1 MKTLSKYF
9 EDVVLS
15 PEPNAFCMLKPGF
28 NQYKDEFEK
37 LLKLNGWTILKHC
50 TKQFT
55 RPEIEDFYIM
65 HKDQGFYHKLCD
77 YMITEACECYSCYKR
92 CKDPY
97 KEMGEFKKKIRDEW
111 GEDEMRNGM
120 HSSDNKENML
130 KESNIAFN
138 TVNEKLKVSSDNC
151 TPPTY
156 QEYYDLLDA
165 YCKEN
170 NEKFL
175 DLTKIYGYESD
186 LLPKYNKNK
195 NIVIYTIRS
204 KYLTIPEITC
214 KTYDFNTKQA
224 LYYSINVTYNA
235 NKDVDFMEDEYI
247 EKTVKYMKDHIKNNM
262 KTFKEHIL
270 EKLKVTKFSGTGI
283 TYQEYYDL
291 LDKYCKMN
299 NEKFLDLYIVY
310 GFDNTLLPRYK
321 GIERKSISSIKPIY
335 SSYPEI
341 HLNVYDSSA
350 RNFFTYSINVTTV
363 ADKDVDFMKD
373 EYIEKTVK

>member
-1 MKTLSKYF
+1 M
-9 EDVVLS
+9 
-15 PEPNAFCMLKPGF
+15 
-28 NQYKDEFEK
+28 
-37 LLKLNGWTILKHC
+37 
-50 TKQFT
+50 
-55 RPEIEDFYIM
+55 
-65 HKDQGFYHKLCD
+65 
-77 YMITEACECYSCYKR
+77 
-92 CKDPY
+92 
-97 KEMGEFKKKIRDEW
+97 
-111 GEDEMRNGM
+111 
-120 HSSDNKENML
+120 
-130 KESNIAFN
+130 
-138 TVNEKLKVSSDNC
+138 
-151 TPPTY
+151 
-156 QEYYDLLDA
+156 
-165 YCKEN
+165 
-170 NEKFL
+170 
-175 DLTKIYGYESD
+175 
-186 LLPKYNKNK
+186 
-195 NIVIYTIRS
+195 
-204 KYLTIPEITC
+204 YLTIPEITC
-214 KTYDFNTKQA
+214 KKYDFNTKQA

-341 HLNVYDSSA
+341 RLNVYDSSA

-373 EYIEKTVK
+373 EYIEKTVNYMEDHIK

>member
-138 TVNEKLKVSSDNC
+138 SVNEKLKVSSKKYI
-151 TPPTY
+151 TLTY
-156 QEYYDLLDA
+156 KEFYDLLDA
-165 YCKEN
+165 YCKSN
-170 NEKFL
+170 NKKFL
-175 DLTKIYGYESD
+175 DLDIVFDFDDD
-186 LLPKYNKNK
+186 LLPKYEYNKK
-195 NIVIYTIRS
+195 RVIVTLRPEFPS
-204 KYLTIPEITC
+204 DPEIII
-214 KTYDFNTKQA
+214 KARDLA
-224 LYYSINVTYNA
+224 LEKSFFYSAYVSDIPNEE
-235 NKDVDFMEDEYI
+235 VDFMEDEAI
-247 EKTVKYMKDHIKNNM
+247 EKTVKYMKEHIK
-262 KTFKEHIL
+262 
-270 EKLKVTKFSGTGI
+270 
-283 TYQEYYDL
+283 
-291 LDKYCKMN
+291 
-299 NEKFLDLYIVY
+299 
-310 GFDNTLLPRYK
+310 
-321 GIERKSISSIKPIY
+321 
-335 SSYPEI
+335 
-341 HLNVYDSSA
+341 
-350 RNFFTYSINVTTV
+350 
-363 ADKDVDFMKD
+363 
-373 EYIEKTVK
+373 

>member
-138 TVNEKLKVSSDNC
+138 TVNEKLKISTDNVYE
-151 TPPTY
+151 TPTY
-156 QEYYDLLDA
+156 QELFDLLDK
-165 YCKEN
+165 YCKSN

-175 DLTKIYGYESD
+175 SLDRVFGYD
-186 LLPKYNKNK
+186 DGLLPKYEYNKK
-195 NIVIYTIRS
+195 RVIVTLRPGWPND
-204 KYLTIPEITC
+204 LEIII
-214 KTYDFNTKQA
+214 KTYDSASEKTI
-224 LYYSINVTYNA
+224 LYRGHVSDTPD
-235 NKDVDFMEDEYI
+235 KEVDFMEDEAL
-247 EKTVKYMKDHIKNNM
+247 EKTVKYMKEHIK
-262 KTFKEHIL
+262 
-270 EKLKVTKFSGTGI
+270 
-283 TYQEYYDL
+283 
-291 LDKYCKMN
+291 
-299 NEKFLDLYIVY
+299 
-310 GFDNTLLPRYK
+310 
-321 GIERKSISSIKPIY
+321 
-335 SSYPEI
+335 
-341 HLNVYDSSA
+341 
-350 RNFFTYSINVTTV
+350 
-363 ADKDVDFMKD
+363 
-373 EYIEKTVK
+373 

>member
-138 TVNEKLKVSSDNC
+138 TVNEKLKVSSDNYI
-151 TPPTY
+151 PPTY
-156 QEYYDLLDA
+156 QEYYDLLIE
-165 YCKEN
+165 YSKTISEH
-170 NEKFL
+170 FL
-175 DLTKIYGYESD
+175 NVCELFGFDNA
-186 LLPKYNKNK
+186 LLPKYEKDK
-195 NIVIYTIRS
+195 SKTIYAI
-204 KYLTIPEITC
+204 IPLHSLSSDII
-214 KTYDFNTKQA
+214 KFRTYDYNLKKSFS
-224 LYYSINVTYNA
+224 YDIYINDVKD
-235 NKDVDFMEDEYI
+235 KDVDFMEDEYI
-247 EKTVKYMKDHIKNNM
+247 EKTVNYM
-262 KTFKEHIL
+262 KEHI
-270 EKLKVTKFSGTGI
+270 K
-283 TYQEYYDL
+283 
-291 LDKYCKMN
+291 
-299 NEKFLDLYIVY
+299 
-310 GFDNTLLPRYK
+310 
-321 GIERKSISSIKPIY
+321 
-335 SSYPEI
+335 
-341 HLNVYDSSA
+341 
-350 RNFFTYSINVTTV
+350 
-363 ADKDVDFMKD
+363 
-373 EYIEKTVK
+373 

>member
-138 TVNEKLKVSSDNC
+138 TVNEKLKVSSDNY

-156 QEYYDLLDA
+156 QEYYDLLID
-165 YCKEN
+165 YSKTVSEHCLNVGE
-170 NEKFL
+170 L
-175 DLTKIYGYESD
+175 YGYDSD
-186 LLPKYNKNK
+186 LLPKYEKDKSKSIYAIIPLHSLSSSIIRFRVFDYTLNKAFYFD
-195 NIVIYTIRS
+195 I
-204 KYLTIPEITC
+204 
-214 KTYDFNTKQA
+214 
-224 LYYSINVTYNA
+224 SINHV
-235 NKDVDFMEDEYI
+235 KDKEVDFMSDEYI
-247 EKTVKYMKDHIKNNM
+247 ENTVNYM
-262 KTFKEHIL
+262 KEHI
-270 EKLKVTKFSGTGI
+270 K
-283 TYQEYYDL
+283 
-291 LDKYCKMN
+291 
-299 NEKFLDLYIVY
+299 
-310 GFDNTLLPRYK
+310 
-321 GIERKSISSIKPIY
+321 
-335 SSYPEI
+335 
-341 HLNVYDSSA
+341 
-350 RNFFTYSINVTTV
+350 
-363 ADKDVDFMKD
+363 
-373 EYIEKTVK
+373 

>member
-1 MKTLSKYF
+1 MKTLSTYF
-9 EDVVLS
+9 EDMVLS

-138 TVNEKLKVSSDNC
+138 TVNEKLKVSSDNYI
-151 TPPTY
+151 PYTY
-156 QEYYDLLDA
+156 QEYYDLLDE

-175 DLTKIYGYESD
+175 DLTKIYGYD
-186 LLPKYNKNK
+186 IDILPKYNKDK
-195 NIVIYTIRS
+195 NTVIYTIKAR
-204 KYLTIPEITC
+204 YLTIPEISVS
-214 KTYDFNTKQA
+214 TYDFNTNQTF
-224 LYYSINVTYNA
+224 YYSINVTYDA
-235 NKDVDFMEDEYI
+235 NKEVDFMPDEYI
-247 EKTVKYMKDHIKNNM
+247 EKTVNYM
-262 KTFKEHIL
+262 KEHI
-270 EKLKVTKFSGTGI
+270 K
-283 TYQEYYDL
+283 
-291 LDKYCKMN
+291 
-299 NEKFLDLYIVY
+299 
-310 GFDNTLLPRYK
+310 
-321 GIERKSISSIKPIY
+321 
-335 SSYPEI
+335 
-341 HLNVYDSSA
+341 
-350 RNFFTYSINVTTV
+350 
-363 ADKDVDFMKD
+363 
-373 EYIEKTVK
+373 

>member
-138 TVNEKLKVSSDNC
+138 AVNEKLKVTKFSR
-151 TPPTY
+151 TRIPTY
-156 QEYYDLLDA
+156 QEYYDLLIE
-165 YCKEN
+165 YSKTVSEGCLNVGE
-170 NEKFL
+170 L
-175 DLTKIYGYESD
+175 YGYDSD
-186 LLPKYNKNK
+186 LLPKYENDKSK
-195 NIVIYTIRS
+195 TIYAIIPLHSLSSSIIRFRMFDYTLNQS
-204 KYLTIPEITC
+204 FYSDI
-214 KTYDFNTKQA
+214 
-224 LYYSINVTYNA
+224 SINQV
-235 NKDVDFMEDEYI
+235 KDKEVDFMSDEYI
-247 EKTVKYMKDHIKNNM
+247 EKTVNYMK
-262 KTFKEHIL
+262 
-270 EKLKVTKFSGTGI
+270 
-283 TYQEYYDL
+283 
-291 LDKYCKMN
+291 
-299 NEKFLDLYIVY
+299 
-310 GFDNTLLPRYK
+310 
-321 GIERKSISSIKPIY
+321 
-335 SSYPEI
+335 
-341 HLNVYDSSA
+341 
-350 RNFFTYSINVTTV
+350 
-363 ADKDVDFMKD
+363 
-373 EYIEKTVK
+373 EYIE

>member
-138 TVNEKLKVSSDNC
+138 TVNEKLKVSSDN
-151 TPPTY
+151 
-156 QEYYDLLDA
+156 
-165 YCKEN
+165 
-170 NEKFL
+170 
-175 DLTKIYGYESD
+175 
-186 LLPKYNKNK
+186 
-195 NIVIYTIRS
+195 YT
-204 KYLTIPEITC
+204 T
-214 KTYDFNTKQA
+214 
-224 LYYSINVTYNA
+224 
-235 NKDVDFMEDEYI
+235 
-247 EKTVKYMKDHIKNNM
+247 
-262 KTFKEHIL
+262 
-270 EKLKVTKFSGTGI
+270 I

-291 LDKYCKMN
+291 LDEYCKTN
-299 NEKFLDLYIVY
+299 NEKFLDLGRMYD
-310 GFDNTLLPRYK
+310 FNDSALPTYK
-321 GIERKSISSIKPIY
+321 NDKNKVIFTIRLGYPGDREIIIKTYDFKLSQSDYFTIY
-335 SSYPEI
+335 VNDYANNE
-341 HLNVYDSSA
+341 
-350 RNFFTYSINVTTV
+350 
-363 ADKDVDFMKD
+363 VDFMED
-373 EYIEKTVK
+373 EYVEATVEYMKEHIK

>member
-9 EDVVLS
+9 EDMVLS

-37 LLKLNGWTILKHC
+37 LLKLNGWKILKHC

-77 YMITEACECYSCYKR
+77 YMITEACECYSCYKN

-138 TVNEKLKVSSDNC
+138 TVNEKLKISTTN
-151 TPPTY
+151 TYRTPTY
-156 QEYYDLLDA
+156 QEYFDLLDK
-165 YCKEN
+165 YCKSN

-175 DLTKIYGYESD
+175 SLDRVYDD
-186 LLPKYNKNK
+186 LLPKYKYNKK
-195 NIVIYTIRS
+195 RVIFTLRPGWPND
-204 KYLTIPEITC
+204 PEIII
-214 KTYDFNTKQA
+214 KTYDSASEKTI
-224 LYYSINVTYNA
+224 LYRGHVSDTPD
-235 NKDVDFMEDEYI
+235 KEVDFMEDEAI
-247 EKTVKYMKDHIKNNM
+247 EKTVKYMEEHIK
-262 KTFKEHIL
+262 
-270 EKLKVTKFSGTGI
+270 
-283 TYQEYYDL
+283 
-291 LDKYCKMN
+291 
-299 NEKFLDLYIVY
+299 
-310 GFDNTLLPRYK
+310 
-321 GIERKSISSIKPIY
+321 
-335 SSYPEI
+335 
-341 HLNVYDSSA
+341 
-350 RNFFTYSINVTTV
+350 
-363 ADKDVDFMKD
+363 
-373 EYIEKTVK
+373 